1 MFFPGEYTENG
12 SVRKEPGTCRGREKS
27 NMKLEREDYIDPAC
41 PLCGKPGETE
51 SAKPVPVDRI
61 QRKLWE
67 YEDASD
73 WAGAERHLK
82 YWLAEAE
89 MNRDRR
95 GLLMLNN
102 ELMGFYRKQGNRE
115 EALRHAEAADAL
127 VADLQMEDT
136 VTAGTTWVNAGTVH
150 EAFGDPVGGLDFFE
164 KARANYEKN
173 LPGGDERLGGL
184 YNNMALALTSC
195 GRWAEAKEMFRKALM
210 VMEQQEHGEPE
221 QAITWLNLA
230 DALEAELGPEEAAE
244 YTEEY
249 LDRAAELLDAPDLP
263 RNGYYAFVCE
273 KCAPVFGH
281 YGYFAE
287 EAELRKRVKEIREGT

>member
-1 MFFPGEYTENG
+1 
-12 SVRKEPGTCRGREKS
+12 
-27 NMKLEREDYIDPAC
+27 MKLEREDYIDPAC

-51 SAKPVPVDRI
+51 SPRPVPIDRI
-61 QRKLWE
+61 QRKLLE

-73 WAGAERHLK
+73 WTGAERHLK

-95 GLLMLNN
+95 GQLMLHN
-102 ELMGFYRKQGNRE
+102 ELMGFYRKQGRKE
-115 EALRHAEAADAL
+115 EAFFHAKTADAL
-127 VADLQMEDT
+127 VSDLQMEET
-136 VTAGTTWVNAGTVH
+136 VTAGTTWVNAGTVR
-150 EAFGDPVGGLDFFE
+150 EAFGDPVGGLDWFE
-164 KARANYEKN
+164 KALENYEKN
-173 LPGGDERLGGL
+173 LPENDGRLGGL

-195 GRWAEAKEMFRKALM
+195 GRWTEAKEMFLKALR

-221 QAITWLNLA
+221 QAITWLNMA

-244 YTEEY
+244 YTGEY

-287 EAELRKRVKEIREGT
+287 EAELRKRVEEIREGT